1 MTSKQ
6 SLSLTNDNLVSK
18 FLKQTITA
26 VNGNDKQE
34 DIEQFL
40 SYEFKAGD
48 SKKFRS
54 YVIDNLPGVDFNIT
68 IEGEDGGTFT
78 AGFQL
83 GLDLFW
89 F

>member
-6 SLSLTNDNLVSK
+6 SLSLSENNLISK

-26 VNGNDKQE
+26 VNGNRNQE

-40 SYEFKAGD
+40 TYEFKAGD

-54 YVIDNLPGVDFNIT
+54 YVIDNQPGINFDIEV
-68 IEGEDGGTFT
+68 EGEDGSTFT
-78 AGFQL
+78 AGFRV